1 MDSPLFNSLFEQSV
15 IAMSIKD
22 VKTRKFHYINQT
34 LVNFTGYEKEKLIG
48 SSFELYS
55 HPDEIKKTHCYLDKL
70 KNGELSSFQ
79 LEKRFLH
86 RNGQVLWGILSVN
99 IIYHQDGS
107 PQYFLAQ
114 IQDITEQ
121 KQMELQLI
129 ESEKKYRLIAE
140 NSSDLIS
147 IYSLD
152 GEFRYMSA
160 SVKSQL
166 GYKEDE
172 LLKMNPFTLF
182 HPDDI
187 ERVMEQNKLLL
198 RSKEPFTITYRKK
211 HKDGHYI
218 WFESE
223 VSLIYENGLPKEVL
237 VMSRDVTERKKV
249 EMQLLQSEQRY
260 RNLVEL
266 SPEAIAVSLDERIV
280 YMNPAGIKLV
290 GAVSPKEVIG
300 QSIWNFF
307 DSKDIP
313 DICNKVALI
322 QSGVKKTIKI
332 RKTCNRLD
340 HTPVAISAAISQI
353 IFNGKP
359 AIQAV
364 IRDITEQKKMEDW
377 MRKTEKLSLV
387 GQLAAGVAHEVR
399 NPMTS
404 IKGFIQLAKISKEW
418 NESYIDIMLNELSR
432 METIIYEFLTLAKP
446 SEHLNFVKKN
456 FHTILQQVI
465 SLLETQALIRDVT
478 IHAELEEQIFVEC
491 DENQMK
497 QVFINIIQNAIEA
510 SNKKGTIFISLIR
523 IGTEKIIVQIV
534 DEGQGI
540 PKDRL
545 DKLGE
550 PFYSTKEKGTG
561 LGLLVS
567 YKIIEAHRGS
577 INFTSEV
584 AKGTL
589 VEITLPI
596 SQSKKNVIIDPS
608 TVSIENLN

>member
-1 MDSPLFNSLFEQSV
+1 
-15 IAMSIKD
+15 
-22 VKTRKFHYINQT
+22 
-34 LVNFTGYEKEKLIG
+34 
-48 SSFELYS
+48 
-55 HPDEIKKTHCYLDKL
+55 
-70 KNGELSSFQ
+70 
-79 LEKRFLH
+79 
-86 RNGQVLWGILSVN
+86 
-99 IIYHQDGS
+99 
-107 PQYFLAQ
+107 
-114 IQDITEQ
+114 
-121 KQMELQLI
+121 
-129 ESEKKYRLIAE
+129 
-140 NSSDLIS
+140 
-147 IYSLD
+147 
-152 GEFRYMSA
+152 
-160 SVKSQL
+160 
-166 GYKEDE
+166 
-172 LLKMNPFTLF
+172 
-182 HPDDI
+182 
-187 ERVMEQNKLLL
+187 
-198 RSKEPFTITYRKK
+198 
-211 HKDGHYI
+211 
-218 WFESE
+218 
-223 VSLIYENGLPKEVL
+223 
-237 VMSRDVTERKKV
+237 
-249 EMQLLQSEQRY
+249 
-260 RNLVEL
+260 
-266 SPEAIAVSLDERIV
+266 
-280 YMNPAGIKLV
+280 
-290 GAVSPKEVIG
+290 
-300 QSIWNFF
+300 
-307 DSKDIP
+307 
-313 DICNKVALI
+313 
-322 QSGVKKTIKI
+322 
-332 RKTCNRLD
+332 
-340 HTPVAISAAISQI
+340 
-353 IFNGKP
+353 
-359 AIQAV
+359 
-364 IRDITEQKKMEDW
+364 MEDW